1 MENTREDSE
10 MQPRRRVAEA
20 YSESTPVNILKKNAY
35 WIFAFIAFLL
45 LTSNAGAQDKKSK
58 RAKKLRKKAEIAPS
72 IEVQKQLLLQ
82 KELALEEKMQQMKAS
97 DYDDHENEDGGFSRS
112 YSSSSVDY
120 ASARNDGDE
129 NDDDNEAEEELEAEI
144 GNAMMDVDVAEE
156 EEIEINDSMLVSAVR
171 TMEDNAKF
179 YLGRVFGFG
188 GDDDDDDDFEDSSE
202 TSEDVK
208 LTEEQLDLIA
218 KKISE
223 RLEADVRKEF
233 RAKADA
239 ITEEKVDEIEQVVE
253 EDRDAEMDARE
264 IAEDVAEAETMAV
277 EDLKDEIDEEAE
289 RIKEALPD
297 KAKKI
302 RDEVVEEVTGKKLIF
317 VDVIP
322 STLPNAGT
330 HRHPKSKDRIEEI
343 KRRRREKHKAMVK
356 KFREMHAKQD
366 EYLKQRVDVSAPK
379 KKMMV
384 SSYDDK
390 ENSKPP
396 LNMGDEIGEG
406 VYASED
412 EDE

>member
-1 MENTREDSE
+1 MENITEDSGV
-10 MQPRRRVAEA
+10 QPRRRVAEA
-20 YSESTPVNILKKNAY
+20 YSESTPANILKKNPY
-35 WIFAFIAFLL
+35 WIFAFFAFLL
-45 LTSNAGAQDKKSK
+45 LTSNAGAHDKKAK

-72 IEVQKQLLLQ
+72 IEIQKQQLLH
-82 KELALEEKMQQMKAS
+82 KELELEKKMQQMKAN
-97 DYDDHENEDGGFSRS
+97 DYDDHENEDGGYTRS

-120 ASARNDGDE
+120 ASARNGGDDN
-129 NDDDNEAEEELEAEI
+129 NDDEEAEEELETEI
-144 GNAMMDVDVAEE
+144 SNARVDVDYAEE
-156 EEIEINDSMLVSAVR
+156 EKIEINDSMLVSAVR

-188 GDDDDDDDFEDSSE
+188 SDDDDDDDFEDSSE

-223 RLEADVRKEF
+223 RLETDVRKEF

-239 ITEEKVDEIEQVVE
+239 ITEEKVEEIEQVVE
-253 EDRDAEMDARE
+253 EDRDAEMDAHE
-264 IAEDVAEAETMAV
+264 IVEDVAEAEHMAV

-289 RIKEALPD
+289 KIKEALPD
-297 KAKKI
+297 RAKKI
-302 RDEVVEEVTGKKLIF
+302 RDEVVEEVTGKKL
-317 VDVIP
+317 
-322 STLPNAGT
+322 
-330 HRHPKSKDRIEEI
+330 DRIEEI

-366 EYLKQRVDVSAPK
+366 EYLKQKVDVSAPK

-390 ENSKPP
+390 ENSMKISKPP
-396 LNMGDEIGEG
+396 LNMGDEIGETM
-406 VYASED
+406 YASED

>member
-1 MENTREDSE
+1 
-10 MQPRRRVAEA
+10 
-20 YSESTPVNILKKNAY
+20 
-35 WIFAFIAFLL
+35 
-45 LTSNAGAQDKKSK
+45 
-58 RAKKLRKKAEIAPS
+58 
-72 IEVQKQLLLQ
+72 
-82 KELALEEKMQQMKAS
+82 MQQMKAS

-120 ASARNDGDE
+120 AIARNDGDE

-264 IAEDVAEAETMAV
+264 VRR
-277 EDLKDEIDEEAE
+277 K
-289 RIKEALPD
+289 
-297 KAKKI
+297 
-302 RDEVVEEVTGKKLIF
+302 
-317 VDVIP
+317 
-322 STLPNAGT
+322 ST
-330 HRHPKSKDRIEEI
+330 
-343 KRRRREKHKAMVK
+343 
-356 KFREMHAKQD
+356 
-366 EYLKQRVDVSAPK
+366 
-379 KKMMV
+379 
-384 SSYDDK
+384 
-390 ENSKPP
+390 
-396 LNMGDEIGEG
+396 
-406 VYASED
+406 
-412 EDE
+412 